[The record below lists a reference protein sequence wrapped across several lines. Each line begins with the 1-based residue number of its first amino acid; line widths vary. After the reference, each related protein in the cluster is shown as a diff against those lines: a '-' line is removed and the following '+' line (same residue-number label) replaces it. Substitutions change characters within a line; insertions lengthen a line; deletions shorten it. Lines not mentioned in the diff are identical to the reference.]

1 MAQISISVGTF
12 WVIINAPNVIH
23 QPSPTLSA
31 AAKTR
36 DSFANWTCEE
46 YVPYFL
52 QCNFQFKNCFWLR
65 FKLSKNF
72 VHHSSD
78 VISPGNSNLESYS
91 WPLFILN
98 HLQTV
103 RKPALLS
110 NTYSVRRCGGSTK
123 PSVATTE
130 SWLFASTGQILYMT
144 TNCFY
149 FFQLVWS
156 HHM

>member
-1 MAQISISVGTF
+1 MWSTSLHLLSQLLLKPGTALLTEPAKNMSHIF
-12 WVIINAPNVIH
+12 A
-23 QPSPTLSA
+23 SA
-31 AAKTR
+31 TFNSKTV
-36 DSFANWTCEE
+36 FG
-46 YVPYFL
+46 FGL
-52 QCNFQFKNCFWLR
+52 ILF
-65 FKLSKNF
+65 KNF

-91 WPLFILN
+91 WPLFILS

-130 SWLFASTGQILYMT
+130 SWLFASTGQWQTVSI
-144 TNCFY
+144 
-149 FFQLVWS
+149 FFSWCDHITCS
-156 HHM
+156 YIEI